1 MKSLGLWRELSDD
14 RQAAD
19 VIDSLGTDARHH
31 GDYAEAQTYCEE
43 ALGLARAS
51 GLRELEADAL
61 FHLGLVAY
69 DQMDWVMASNRHA
82 ESLRVATSLN
92 DALSIARG
100 LRGLRALSIARGLR
114 GLALAAHQQGDYER
128 ARQLHEESLAKRR
141 EVGEPWGVALALVD
155 LGQVLLDTRDVAR
168 AKALFHESLTLSQD
182 LGNRLGLAR
191 SLEAFASLAAMTG
204 RVEAGRQL
212 VAAAQELRDD
222 NQIPLSP
229 AEDAQLVRRLESAG
243 QARGEHTPTGLN
255 AAGHALPLEQAVAL
269 ARTIGP
275 ATGSSISGPP
285 HAELL
290 APPEHDQ
297 GHPDASRS
305 VLPDA
310 LTVREL
316 EVLRLIAAGQT
327 NKEIAEQLVL
337 SVRTV
342 ERHINNL
349 YAKIGARGKADAT
362 AYAFRHGLT

>member
-19 VIDSLGTDARHH
+19 VIDSLGADAWHH

-51 GLRELEADAL
+51 GLRELEANAL
-61 FHLGLVAY
+61 YHLGLVAY

-92 DALSIARG
+92 D
-100 LRGLRALSIARGLR
+100 ALSIARGLR

-182 LGNRLGLAR
+182 LGSRQGLAR

-243 QARGEHTPTGLN
+243 QALGEHTPTGLN

-316 EVLRLIAAGQT
+316 EVLRLVAAGQT